1 MLGERIGGD
10 SSLILEELGNVAGL
24 SDLTGQ
30 PAYLRNVVNQ
40 EQVMD
45 APSDEDVQTLVES
58 ARDDALMER
67 RRRNLVVDREPSS
80 FISRTGGRLLSR
92 GCRISELRC
101 PLTR

>member
-24 SDLTGQ
+24 SDVTGQ
-30 PAYLRNVVNQ
+30 PDYLRNVVNQ
-40 EQVMD
+40 EQMMD
-45 APSDEDVQTLVES
+45 AQSDEDVQTLVES

-67 RRRNLVVDREPSS
+67 GRQNLVVDRE
-80 FISRTGGRLLSR
+80 RLLSR

>member
-30 PAYLRNVVNQ
+30 PDYLRNVENQ
-40 EQVMD
+40 EQMM
-45 APSDEDVQTLVES
+45 E
-58 ARDDALMER
+58 ALMER
-67 RRRNLVVDREPSS
+67 RRHNLVVDREPSS